1 MLVGVLPLAADCFQ
15 EREVSRRLESA
26 LAAGQAAV
34 LTGSTHRSGGSGV
47 LSGMGGVGKTQLAA
61 AHARRALASRTAAVV
76 VWVTASSRQA
86 IIDAYAQAA
95 TTLGLPGCAGTD
107 PSADA
112 SHFLTWTTTT
122 GRSWLVVLDD
132 IQDPKDVSKLWPPAD
147 AQGRVLATTRRRDA
161 ALAGQDRRLVSIDTY
176 TPAEARAYLTD
187 RLTSHHRAEPTEQI
201 DGLAADLGFLPLA
214 LAQAAAYLIDDGI
227 AIAAYRALLAE
238 QTLEGVKPGSLP
250 DDHEQIV
257 ARTWALS
264 IDRADTAHPAGMARP
279 LLELLSVLDPN
290 GIPYSV
296 PSSPHVLVRLAV
308 DTPDQ
313 VRRGLR
319 VLHGFNLI
327 THSSEATHREIRV
340 HQLIQRAT
348 YEALTP
354 NQQLDTA
361 YLAADA
367 LQEAWPDIESDE
379 LGAILRA
386 NTTALRETTGTALWQ
401 RNNKIHPLLF
411 KGANSIGDA
420 LQPASAVAEFTQLHI
435 TTEEIFGP
443 DHHSTL
449 ELRLRATYWRS
460 QSGDE
465 AGAVAAFEELLTDML
480 RVLGPDRPET
490 LVTRYE
496 LASCRVRAGDTD
508 RAVAELKSLLADDTR
523 VMGAQHHETLTAR
536 FGLALA
542 LQAAGDRAAAVAMFE
557 ELLADD
563 IRVLGPDHPH
573 VLTDRYMLALF
584 HENDA
589 EVIAALEDLRT
600 DELRILGPRHPG
612 SFSTRSALARR
623 RVAAGDTAAAL
634 ADLEELLADQTQT
647 VGADHPVTRTT
658 QRELQQ
664 QAFLYARALTEQAHE
679 LASSHHHEEAITSYQ
694 KAIRL
699 NPDYAEAH
707 KGLGNLFRQL
717 GRHEAAITAYRDVIR
732 LGSDDLQ
739 THQDLGDTLTSLGR
753 HEEAQS
759 AYCEANRLKS
769 LASRR
774 LGDIDA
780 ENGNHE
786 EAILSYRE
794 AARLNPDDA
803 TTHNNLGVTLIQLG
817 RFAEA
822 EAAFR
827 RAIEINPTHSNAHTG
842 LGHCHTEAGR
852 WDEAETAYREAL
864 HHNPTHS
871 NAHNSLGN
879 CYDLAGRWHD
889 AETAYREALHHN
901 PTHSN
906 AHNSLGVLQWLRD
919 DIAGAESSFRS
930 SLSAGARS
938 IAAPRF
944 GLLLLHTGRTD
955 EARAVLEKA
964 RAGDV
969 RRELLLAVALH
980 ASEPARVSACLQA
993 ALAASEHPFNPRR
1006 VTTPFN
1012 RALERAWALAATG
1025 RGTEGAA
1032 ELRAV
1037 SATRVAHEMFETP
1050 FYDQLAKVI
1059 DPAQLEPILQVW
1071 REIIAADPHAC
1082 GPWGPPTA
1090 P

>member
-1 MLVGVLPLAADCFQ
+1 
-15 EREVSRRLESA
+15 
-26 LAAGQAAV
+26 
-34 LTGSTHRSGGSGV
+34 
-47 LSGMGGVGKTQLAA
+47 MGGVGKTQLAA
-61 AHARRALASRTAAVV
+61 AHARRALASRTTVV

-107 PSADA
+107 PAADA

-161 ALAGQDRRLVSIDTY
+161 ALAGQGRRLVPIDTY
-176 TPAEARAYLTD
+176 SPAEARAYLTD

-214 LAQAAAYLIDDGI
+214 LAQAAAYLLDDGI

-257 ARTWALS
+257 ASTWALS
-264 IDRADTAHPAGMARP
+264 IDRADTAYPAGMARP

-296 PSSPHVLVRLAV
+296 LTSSPVLVRLAV
-308 DTPDQ
+308 DTPDL

-327 THSSEATHREIRV
+327 THNDEATHREVRV

-348 YEALTP
+348 YEALNP
-354 NQQLDTA
+354 AQQLDTA

-367 LQEAWPDIESDE
+367 LQEAWPDIEKDE

-411 KGANSIGDA
+411 KGVNSIGEA
-420 LQPASAVAEFTQLHI
+420 LQPASAVAEFAQLHI

-449 ELRLRATYWRS
+449 ELRLRVAYWRGR
-460 QSGDE
+460 SGDE

-480 RVLGPDRPET
+480 RVLGPDHLDT

-496 LASCRVRAGDTD
+496 LASCRVTAGDAD
-508 RAVAELKSLLADDTR
+508 RAVAELKTLLADDTR
-523 VMGAQHHETLTAR
+523 VLGAQHHETLTTR
-536 FGLALA
+536 FGLAQA
-542 LQAAGDRAAAVAMFE
+542 LQTAGDRGAATDMLE

-573 VLTDRYMLALF
+573 VLTDRYALALL
-584 HENDA
+584 HESDA
-589 EVIAALEDLRT
+589 EVIAALEHLRT
-600 DELRILGPRHPG
+600 DELRILGPRHPA

-623 RVAAGDTAAAL
+623 RGVAGDIAAAL

-647 VGADHPVTRTT
+647 VGADHPATRAT
-658 QRELQQ
+658 QYELQR
-664 QAFLYARALTEQAHE
+664 QALLGARALTKQAHE
-679 LASSHHHEEAITSYQ
+679 LVSSHHHEEAITSYQ
-694 KAIRL
+694 EAIRL
-699 NPDYAEAH
+699 NPEYAEAH

-732 LGSDDLQ
+732 LDSNDPQ
-739 THQDLGDTLTSLGR
+739 IHQDLGDALTSLGR
-753 HEEAQS
+753 HEEAHS

-774 LGDIDA
+774 LGDTAA

-803 TTHNNLGVTLIQLG
+803 TTHNNLGVTLFELG

-822 EAAFR
+822 ETALR
-827 RAIEINPTHSNAHTG
+827 RAIGINPTNSSAHNG
-842 LGHCHTEAGR
+842 LGDCHALSGR
-852 WDEAETAYREAL
+852 WAEAETAYREAL

-871 NAHNSLGN
+871 SAHNSLGY
-879 CYDLAGRWHD
+879 CHARSGRWAE

-901 PTHSN
+901 PTHTN
-906 AHNSLGVLQWLRD
+906 AHNNLGYVLWLRND
-919 DIAGAESSFRS
+919 LAGAESCFRS
-930 SLSAGARS
+930 SLADARS
-938 IAAPRF
+938 PVLALAFCFSIRDER
-944 GLLLLHTGRTD
+944 TRRGRSWRTQ
-955 EARAVLEKA
+955 
-964 RAGDV
+964 
-969 RRELLLAVALH
+969 
-980 ASEPARVSACLQA
+980 LQA
-993 ALAASEHPFNPRR
+993 MYDASCTSQSPCTPR
-1006 VTTPFN
+1006 N
-1012 RALERAWALAATG
+1012 RHG
-1025 RGTEGAA
+1025 C
-1032 ELRAV
+1032 
-1037 SATRVAHEMFETP
+1037 P
-1050 FYDQLAKVI
+1050 
-1059 DPAQLEPILQVW
+1059 PACRPLSHQASSPPIPD
-1071 REIIAADPHAC
+1071 AS
-1082 GPWGPPTA
+1082 
-1090 P
+1090 